1 MVVPVRATIYR
12 GEEDVRIED
21 VDDPRIEA
29 STDAIVRITHGAI
42 CGSDLWF
49 YRGYEDWEPGWR
61 LGHEFIGV
69 VEDVG
74 DGVNT
79 VKKGDRV
86 IAPFAFSDGTCEFC
100 RSGLP
105 TSCHHGDFWGRT
117 NDGGQAEAAR
127 VPHADGTLI
136 RLPEEIASSPELL
149 VASLPLTDVMSTG
162 HHAAV
167 SADVKPGSTVA
178 VIGDGAVGLCAVYA
192 ACRLG
197 AERVI
202 AVGHHESRLDVARGF
217 GATDV
222 VDSRSAD
229 ALEQLVEMTG
239 GGVPYVLEAVGSQAS
254 MDLAIDAVR
263 PGGSIGYVGAPMAV
277 DGIHPGRLFMKN
289 ASLAGGVAPARV
301 YIPELLADVAAGALD
316 PSPVLDLRT
325 DLDGVPAAYAAMH
338 ERRAIKAYFVA
349 E

>member
-1 MVVPVRATIYR
+1 MKATVYR
-12 GEEDVRIED
+12 GKEDVRVEQVADPSIEE
-21 VDDPRIEA
+21 R
-29 STDAIVRITHGAI
+29 SDAIVRITHSAI

-74 DGVNT
+74 ADVVT

-100 RSGLP
+100 RAGLP
-105 TSCHHGDFWGRT
+105 TSCHQGDFWGRT
-117 NDGGQAEAAR
+117 NAGGQAEAAR
-127 VPHADGTLI
+127 VPFADGTLVS
-136 RLPEEIASSPELL
+136 LPEEIASSPELL

-167 SADVKPGSTVA
+167 SAGVQPGSTVA
-178 VIGDGAVGLCAVYA
+178 VVGDGAVGLCAVYA

-202 AVGHHESRLDVARGF
+202 AVGHHAGRLEVARGF

-222 VDSRSAD
+222 VDSHAPD
-229 ALEQLVEMTG
+229 TAQTLTDMTQG
-239 GGVPYVLEAVGSQAS
+239 GAAHVLEAVGTQAS
-254 MDLAIDAVR
+254 LELAIDAVR

-277 DGIHPGRLFMKN
+277 DGIHPGTLFMKN
-289 ASLAGGVAPARV
+289 ATLAGGVAPARV
-301 YIPELLADVAAGALD
+301 YIPELLADIVAGALD
-316 PSPVLDLRT
+316 PSPVLDHAT
-325 DLDGVPAAYAAMH
+325 DLEGVPDAYAAMND
-338 ERRAIKAYFVA
+338 RSAIKAYFTT

>member
-1 MVVPVRATIYR
+1 MRATVYR
-12 GEEDVRIED
+12 GKEDVRVEN
-21 VDDPRIEA
+21 VDDPRIEDA
-29 STDAIVRITHGAI
+29 SDAIVRITHAAI

-69 VEDVG
+69 VEDIGADVAS
-74 DGVNT
+74 

-100 RSGLP
+100 RGGLP
-105 TSCHHGDFWGRT
+105 TSCQHGDFWGRT

-127 VPHADGTLI
+127 VPFADGTL
-136 RLPEEIASSPELL
+136 LPVPDEIASSPELL
-149 VASLPLTDVMSTG
+149 VAALPLTDVMSTG

-167 SADVKPGSTVA
+167 AAGVQPGATVA

-202 AVGHHESRLDVARGF
+202 AVGHHESRLDIARAF
-217 GATDV
+217 GAAEV
-222 VDSRSAD
+222 VDSHAD
-229 ALEQLVEMTG
+229 DTAAQLVELTEG
-239 GGVPYVLEAVGSQAS
+239 GAPHVLEAVGTQAS
-254 MDLAIDAVR
+254 LDLAIEAVR
-263 PGGSIGYVGAPMAV
+263 PGGSIGYVGAPMEV
-277 DGIHPGRLFMKN
+277 DGIHPGTLFMKN
-289 ASLAGGVAPARV
+289 ATLAGGVAPARV
-301 YIPELLADVAAGALD
+301 YIPELMREVAEGTLD
-316 PSPVLDLRT
+316 PSPVLDHRT
-325 DLDGVPAAYAAMH
+325 DLAGVPDAYAAMN
-338 ERRAIKAYFVA
+338 ERRAVKAYFTS

>member
-1 MVVPVRATIYR
+1 MKATIYR
-12 GEEDVRIED
+12 GKEDVRVEEVADPNIED
-21 VDDPRIEA
+21 GG
-29 STDAIVRITHGAI
+29 DAIVRITHSAI

-74 DGVNT
+74 ADVAT

-100 RSGLP
+100 RAGLP
-105 TSCHHGDFWGRT
+105 TSCHQGDFWGRT
-117 NDGGQAEAAR
+117 NAGGQAEAAR
-127 VPHADGTLI
+127 VPFADGTLVS
-136 RLPEEIASSPELL
+136 LPEEIGSSPELL
-149 VASLPLTDVMSTG
+149 IASLPLTDVMSTG

-167 SADVKPGSTVA
+167 SAGVQPGSTVA
-178 VIGDGAVGLCAVYA
+178 VVGDGAVGLCAVYA

-202 AVGHHESRLDVARGF
+202 AVGHHADRLDVARRF

-222 VDSRSAD
+222 VDSRTPDTAQTLTD
-229 ALEQLVEMTG
+229 MTQG
-239 GGVPYVLEAVGSQAS
+239 GAAYVLEAVGTQESLE
-254 MDLAIDAVR
+254 LAIDAVR

-277 DGIHPGRLFMKN
+277 DGIHPGTLFMKN
-289 ASLAGGVAPARV
+289 ATLAGGVAPARV
-301 YIPELLADVAAGALD
+301 YIPELLADIAAGTLD
-316 PSPVLDLRT
+316 PSPVLDHAT
-325 DLDGVPAAYAAMH
+325 DLDGVPDAYAAMSD
-338 ERRAIKAYFVA
+338 RSAIKAYFTT

>member
-1 MVVPVRATIYR
+1 MKATVYR
-12 GEEDVRIED
+12 GMKDVRVED
-21 VDDPRIEA
+21 VDDARVEA
-29 STDAIVRITHGAI
+29 PGDAVVKITHAAI

-61 LGHEFIGV
+61 LGHEFIGT

-74 DGVNT
+74 QGVES
-79 VKKGDRV
+79 VKRGDRV

-100 RSGLP
+100 RVGLP
-105 TSCHHGDFWGRT
+105 TSCQHGDFWGRT

-127 VPHADGTLI
+127 VPYADATLV
-136 RLPEEIASSPELL
+136 RLPDEIAQAPELT
-149 VASLPLTDVMSTG
+149 VAALPLTDVMSTG

-167 SADVKPGSTVA
+167 SAGVKAGSTVA

-192 ACRLG
+192 ARRLG

-202 AVGHHESRLDVARGF
+202 AVGHHASRLDVARGF

-222 VDSRSAD
+222 VDSHSATT
-229 ALEQLVEMTG
+229 AERLVELTAG
-239 GGVPYVLEAVGSQAS
+239 GAPYVLEAVGSQAS
-254 MDLAIDAVR
+254 LELAIEVVR
-263 PGGSIGYVGAPMAV
+263 PGGSIGYVGAPMDV
-277 DGIHPGRLFMKN
+277 EGIHPGTLFAKN
-289 ASLAGGVAPARV
+289 ASLAGGVAPART
-301 YIPELLADVAAGALD
+301 YIPELLAEVATGQLD

-325 DLDGVPAAYAAMH
+325 DLAGVPDAYAAMN
-338 ERRAIKAYFVA
+338 ERRAIKAFFVA